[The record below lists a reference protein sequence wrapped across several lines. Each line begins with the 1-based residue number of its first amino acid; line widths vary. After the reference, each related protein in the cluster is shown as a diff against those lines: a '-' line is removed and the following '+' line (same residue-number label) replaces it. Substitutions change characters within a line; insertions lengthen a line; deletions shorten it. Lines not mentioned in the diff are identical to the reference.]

1 MSDYESPKSV
11 RMVLRSLDGLEKDMG
26 PRPIRGSEYITAIPR
41 QRFTSAS
48 FIAPSME
55 KSYTK
60 RRYELY
66 DVEYDNN
73 KETHVYREIA
83 EPQSQIEV
91 ELAETKRLYR
101 DLEDELE
108 TIKALPGY
116 QLYVKL
122 TRFGK
127 RVMRWFR

>member
-1 MSDYESPKSV
+1 
-11 RMVLRSLDGLEKDMG
+11 MVLRSLDGLEKDMG
-26 PRPIRGSEYITAIPR
+26 SRPIRGEEYITAIPR
-41 QRFTSAS
+41 QRSAS
-48 FIAPSME
+48 FIAPSMAAT
-55 KSYTK
+55 YTK

-66 DVEYDNN
+66 NVEYDNN
-73 KETHVYREIA
+73 KETIVYREIA

-116 QLYVKL
+116 QLYLKL